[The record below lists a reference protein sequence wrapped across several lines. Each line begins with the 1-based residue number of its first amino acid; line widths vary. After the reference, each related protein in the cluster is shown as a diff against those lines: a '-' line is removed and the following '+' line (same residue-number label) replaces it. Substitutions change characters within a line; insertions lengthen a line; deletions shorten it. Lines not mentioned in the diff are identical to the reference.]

1 MPFFSCANFAGLFSL
16 QLLTFVCRTPRTLSG
31 GGIIRAST
39 PSSNGLE
46 KRPKLRFPGFDE
58 PWRAEK
64 LSDFAERV
72 TRKNSN
78 NETDLPLTI
87 SSKDGL
93 VDQISYFNKTVA
105 SKDMS
110 GYYLLRN
117 GEYAYNKSYSVGYD
131 FGSIKRL
138 DRYPMGAL
146 STLYICFALKKHD
159 TDFIK
164 VYFDSLKWYKEIYM
178 ISAEGARNHGL
189 LNVPT
194 DEFFATKHYL
204 PENTTEQRKIADFL
218 IALDRRIDAQQ
229 SLVDNLKKYKRGVMQ
244 RIFRQL
250 PSQDGAEWAC
260 VRLGDIFKKVSR
272 RNADGVIKNVI
283 TNSAEYGLIPQRD
296 FFDKDI
302 AVDGNTANYYVI
314 ENGDFVYN
322 PRKSNSAPYGPFNRY
337 TLSEQGII
345 SPLYTCLVL
354 QADISPSYLAWYFK
368 SDAWYRYI
376 YDNGSQG
383 VRHDRVSMTDDL
395 LMGIPVMYP
404 SHEKQLLYADILD
417 VVETRLQA
425 TQKTLDLLSKTRDGY
440 MRQLFI

>member
-1 MPFFSCANFAGLFSL
+1 M
-16 QLLTFVCRTPRTLSG
+16 
-31 GGIIRAST
+31 
-39 PSSNGLE
+39 
-46 KRPKLRFPGFDE
+46 
-58 PWRAEK
+58 
-64 LSDFAERV
+64 SDFAERV

-204 PENTTEQRKIADFL
+204 PENTAEQRKVADFL

-229 SLVDNLKKYKRGVMQ
+229 SLVVNLKKYKRGLLNQIFSAISKGSQ
-244 RIFRQL
+244 RRKL
-250 PSQDGAEWAC
+250 RELVHVSGGKTPSMSNSLYWN
-260 VRLGDIFKKVSR
+260 GDIVWISSKDMKSSR
-272 RNADGVIKNVI
+272 ISGSELKI
-283 TNSAEYGLIPQRD
+283 TNLALNEMTLYHPGTLLLVARSGILKHSLPLAILEVDATINQDIKALQVHGCNAFYLYYAILSQEDNIIRTLVKTGTTVQSLMMDSFLNIEIPTPDIDQQQSII
-296 FFDKDI
+296 DKL
-302 AVDGNTANYYVI
+302 AKLEKYVDVQ
-314 ENGDFVYN
+314 E
-322 PRKSNSAPYGPFNRY
+322 KE
-337 TLSEQGII
+337 LS
-345 SPLYTCLVL
+345 
-354 QADISPSYLAWYFK
+354 
-368 SDAWYRYI
+368 
-376 YDNGSQG
+376 
-383 VRHDRVSMTDDL
+383 
-395 LMGIPVMYP
+395 
-404 SHEKQLLYADILD
+404 
-417 VVETRLQA
+417 
-425 TQKTLDLLSKTRDGY
+425 LLSQ
-440 MRQLFI
+440 MRNGLLQQLFI

>member
-1 MPFFSCANFAGLFSL
+1 
-16 QLLTFVCRTPRTLSG
+16 
-31 GGIIRAST
+31 
-39 PSSNGLE
+39 
-46 KRPKLRFPGFDE
+46 
-58 PWRAEK
+58 
-64 LSDFAERV
+64 
-72 TRKNSN
+72 
-78 NETDLPLTI
+78 
-87 SSKDGL
+87 
-93 VDQISYFNKTVA
+93 
-105 SKDMS
+105 MS

-425 TQKTLDLLSKTRDGY
+425 THKTLDLLSKMRDGY